1 MRETRRLLPV
11 AVAVSAALFAIPAA
25 SPVRADTT
33 GQLLAQRAALFQQ
46 LAAITP
52 ARDAATS
59 VLSQAEAAYHQE
71 TAQLAQAQQ
80 HLASLNH
87 QLESVLAAISADK
100 IQAESARSALA
111 SLTRATYE
119 SAGSDTTV
127 TAVLNASDFSAA
139 MNSLSGASTVSGE
152 MEGLEITLN
161 HDERDLYARQ
171 HTLQGAEAQAS
182 ALENQLSQEDNQL
195 LATVVTRDQIVAQLS
210 GPARQ
215 IAAEIAQIDNELSGN
230 VVPSRGSCRNTFSYG
245 ECTWYVATRRCIPWG
260 GNADA
265 WFYNAA
271 RMGYKE
277 GHVPEVGAVTVWYPG
292 RGGASYYGHV
302 GYVQAVGPSSSI
314 PAGSFE
320 VSEMNWTCGWDCVD
334 YRVVQNDP
342 NILQGF
348 IYGP

>member
-1 MRETRRLLPV
+1 VAL
-11 AVAVSAALFAIPAA
+11 AVAAVLLAIPAA

-33 GQLLAQRAALFQQ
+33 AQLLAQRAALLEQ
-46 LAAITP
+46 LAALTP
-52 ARDAATS
+52 ARDAAAGA
-59 VLSQAEAAYHQE
+59 LSQAEAAYNQE
-71 TAQLAQAQQ
+71 TSQLRQAQAN
-80 HLASLNH
+80 LASLNH
-87 QLESVLAAISADK
+87 QLESLAAAISADTT
-100 IQAESARSALA
+100 QAQSAKAALA
-111 SLTRATYE
+111 TLTRATYE
-119 SAGSDTTV
+119 SASSDTTV

-139 MNSLSGASTVSGE
+139 MNSLSGASKVSSE
-152 MEGLEITLN
+152 IEGLEISLSR
-161 HDERDLYARQ
+161 DERDLYTKQAA
-171 HTLQGAEAQAS
+171 LQGQEAQAS
-182 ALENQLSQEDNQL
+182 ALENQISQADDQF
-195 LATVVTRDQIVAQLS
+195 LATVVTRDQIMAQLD

-215 IAAEIAQIDNELSGN
+215 IAIEIAQIDNQLSGN
-230 VVPSRGSCRNTFSYG
+230 VVPASGSCRNTFAYG
-245 ECTWYVATRRCIPWG
+245 ECTWYVATKRCIPWG

-302 GYVQAVGPSSSI
+302 AYVEAVGPTSSI

-320 VSEMNWTCGWDCVD
+320 VSEMNWSCGWDCVD

-342 NILQGF
+342 NIIQGF